1 MVEKRASGSV
11 LYSDYMKNH
20 RGVWGFGARVA
31 IASLLVSLLPNMQAL
46 AATAQQ
52 KATQLQQQQ
61 NELNKQIQQSQAAAN
76 QKKKEATAISSQI
89 DDLSANIES
98 TEAKIGDLSGKITT
112 TNSKIS
118 DLQAQIA
125 EQEEQLKIQ
134 QRNQDETLRVMYE
147 TSTDSLLFM
156 IVGSDSISDVIDHN
170 QYLSALEDQIDATL
184 AEITR
189 LKQQL
194 DENRAA
200 MEGQKVELTG
210 LKAQEEAY
218 QAGLS
223 SEKAQKDALLNQT
236 VQQQKGYEKQVAD
249 AKKLNAQ
256 VEAELSKIRSQLS
269 RGSGPGVT
277 QARDRGTSAVG
288 FQWPTDYR
296 YISTY
301 FGGSTPFQPG
311 GGHGGLDLVNGSG
324 TPIYAAA
331 DGTVTAVTEMRLN
344 GNFYAYGRYVVV
356 GHNAKWSTLYAHLQ
370 SFAVSPGQE
379 VKRGQVIGYM
389 GSTGWSTG
397 PHLHFEIWDYSSR
410 VNPMSYLP

>member
-1 MVEKRASGSV
+1 MQ
-11 LYSDYMKNH
+11 NH
-20 RGVWGFGARVA
+20 RGAWQVVSRVA
-31 IASLLVSLLPNMQAL
+31 LIALVVAMLPNVGVQ
-46 AATAQQ
+46 AATSQQ
-52 KATQLQQQQ
+52 KMTELQKQQA
-61 NELNKQIQQSQAAAN
+61 ELNKQIQADQAAAN
-76 QKKKEATAISSQI
+76 AKKKEASGISSQI
-89 DDLSANIES
+89 EDLTTNIDSTQGKIDDLN
-98 TEAKIGDLSGKITT
+98 GKISS
-112 TNSKIS
+112 TNVRIS
-118 DLQAQIA
+118 ELETQIA
-125 EQEEQLKIQ
+125 AQVAELDIQ

-147 TSTDSLLFM
+147 TSTDDLLFM
-156 IVGSDSISDVIDHN
+156 IVGSSSISDVIDHN

-184 AEITR
+184 TEILE
-189 LKQQL
+189 LKEQL
-194 DENRAA
+194 EKNRSD
-200 MEGQKVELTG
+200 MEAQKIELTG
-210 LKAQEEAY
+210 FKAQEEAY

-236 VQQQKGYEKQVAD
+236 VQQQKSLEKEVAE

-256 VEAELSKIRSQLS
+256 VEAELSKIRATLS

-277 QARDRGTSAVG
+277 QARDRGTSSVG

-331 DGTVTAVTEMRLN
+331 DGTVTTVTEMRLN
-344 GNFYAYGRYVVV
+344 GNFYAYGRYVVI
-356 GHNAKWSTLYAHLQ
+356 GHNAKWSTLYGHLQ
-370 SFAVSPGQE
+370 SFAVSSGQE
-379 VKRGQVIGYM
+379 VKRGQIIGYM

>member
-1 MVEKRASGSV
+1 MVDKCASRSV
-11 LYSDYMKNH
+11 LYSGYMENH
-20 RGVWGFGARVA
+20 RGVWRVVVRVA
-31 IASLLVSLLPNMQAL
+31 LSALLVALLPNVGVF
-46 AATAQQ
+46 AATTQQ
-52 KATQLQQQQ
+52 KVTDLQKQQA
-61 NELNKQIQQSQAAAN
+61 ELNKQIQQNQAAAN
-76 QKKKEATAISSQI
+76 QKKQEANGISSQI
-89 DDLSANIES
+89 EDLTANIES
-98 TEAKIGDLSGKITT
+98 TEAKIGDLS
-112 TNSKIS
+112 SKIAATNTKIGE
-118 DLQAQIA
+118 LEAQIF

-184 AEITR
+184 AEITA

-194 DENRAA
+194 EANRQEV
-200 MEGQKVELTG
+200 EGQKVELTG

-223 SEKAQKDALLNQT
+223 SEKAQKDALLTQT
-236 VQQQKGYEKQVAD
+236 VQQQKSLEKQVAD

-256 VEAELSKIRSQLS
+256 VESELSKIRAQLS

-277 QARDRGTSAVG
+277 QARDRGTSSVG

-331 DGTVTAVTEMRLN
+331 DGTITSVTEMRLN

-410 VNPMSYLP
+410 VNPLSYLP